1 VGVPKEGPGVEPGW
15 FGNEKPKLGWG
26 AEPVEA
32 PMAGVEDEDEPKEKP
47 AIVVVL
53 CKETLNP
60 EPYLTKMSF
69 VLEQSSSDYERNIEN
84 RGKNINMFSCIW
96 FANAFSFFFKLLLL
110 SSAESGLYYF
120 NFF

>member
-1 VGVPKEGPGVEPGW
+1 VDEEPKSEKPVDW

-96 FANAFSFFFKLLLL
+96 FANAFSFFF
-110 SSAESGLYYF
+110 
-120 NFF
+120 NFCCFLRRSRGFITLIFF